1 MTDLRKRDIFI
12 VMMINKGD
20 YMELQ
25 VMILTV
31 LLVGTIYIV
40 ISQGK
45 ILFKELKANI
55 VKEKNG
61 QKFMGK

>member
-1 MTDLRKRDIFI
+1 LTDLRKRDIFI

-61 QKFMGK
+61 